1 MSYQQY
7 HKHYNSNFYPEGPK
21 NSLLMC
27 VIFIIYLRIHFHFVV
42 SVVTDFTLYFICN
55 RCITALSHMLADAE
69 DVKGLRFIC
78 KQPSPHWK
86 SFGIDEIKC
95 YSRADLVIS
104 IFDYYFSFL

>member
-1 MSYQQY
+1 MSY
-7 HKHYNSNFYPEGPK
+7 HSTTNISNFYPT

-27 VIFIIYLRIHFHFVV
+27 VVFIIYLRSQFHFVV
-42 SVVTDFTLYFICN
+42 SVVTDVTLYFICN